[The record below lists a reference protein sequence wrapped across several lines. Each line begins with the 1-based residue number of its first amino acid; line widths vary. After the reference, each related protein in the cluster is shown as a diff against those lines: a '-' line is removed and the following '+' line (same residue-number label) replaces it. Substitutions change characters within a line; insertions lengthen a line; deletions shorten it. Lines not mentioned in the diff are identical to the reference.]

1 VRQRPWSKWAAEI
14 RDPHKAIR
22 MWLGTFETAEAAA
35 CAYDELA
42 LRFRGSPPAST
53 AARAAPASAPLA
65 GAAASASPAGAT
77 GNESTL
83 LPFHHR
89 NWALPGRTAAAQHGT
104 GAGGAPL
111 PHASVFRSTA
121 YPTEKVDLIFEF

>member
-1 VRQRPWSKWAAEI
+1 MRQWPWSKWAAEI
-14 RDPHKAIR
+14 RDPHMAAR
-22 MWLGTFETAEAAA
+22 VWLRTFETAKVAAR
-35 CAYDELA
+35 AYDELA

-89 NWALPGRTAAAQHGT
+89 IWALPGRTATAQHGT
-104 GAGGAPL
+104 GAGGAPP
-111 PHASVFRSTA
+111 PHAPVFRSTA